1 MGQRHP
7 RLSLSSSNGI
17 LNSWQ
22 QQNPR
27 APVKGSLGFQNQQR
41 KQYQPPQPNNSRL
54 EDLMKA
60 LKNKSYD
67 KLEIQGT
74 TIREHGTTIRNLE
87 RQIDAD
93 CIHVKRMKQEKLDR
107 FFEKFLEMLK
117 QLYVN
122 IPLTEVLTQMPAY
135 AKFLKEIM
143 SSKSASINLMPLSMF
158 KKLEG
163 ELGVIKS
170 ILVSLQLA
178 DQTTII
184 LEGIIDDIVVRVGK
198 IFFPIDFI
206 VIDMEV
212 NKKVPLILGRPFL
225 CTDRAILDIYEGQ
238 LMLRVGNEIVVFQ
251 MKRMIKYPCDE
262 ASAHTCFKLDV
273 VGDQSSTVE
282 DEDPKIKKEAEALE
296 DENQVVDEEE
306 FEKEKIKPKLELKP
320 MGQPHIGCA
329 EKRGMTVVKN
339 EDNELIPTRTVA
351 SWRMCIDYRRL
362 YDATRKDHFP
372 LPFIDQILE
381 KVAGRGCYCF
391 LYGYSD
397 LNGKCMKVFM
407 DDFNL
412 FGDDFKDYLRNLEL
426 VLKRYENTH
435 LLLNWEK
442 CHFMVKEGIVVGQK
456 VTAGGFYRKFIK
468 NLSSITKP
476 LIALLAKDV
485 KFVID
490 VACLRAFEMIKKKQV
505 NYATTEKEF
514 FVVVFTFDKFRSYL
528 VGSMVIVHTDYS
540 ALIYLMSKK
549 ESKPHLMRWVLL
561 LQEFDLEIKDRK
573 GTKNQVADHLLKQ
586 WTFGKSYQ
594 MSRCFP
600 LQRSLIDLHGML
612 A

>member
-1 MGQRHP
+1 
-7 RLSLSSSNGI
+7 
-17 LNSWQ
+17 
-22 QQNPR
+22 
-27 APVKGSLGFQNQQR
+27 
-41 KQYQPPQPNNSRL
+41 
-54 EDLMKA
+54 
-60 LKNKSYD
+60 
-67 KLEIQGT
+67 
-74 TIREHGTTIRNLE
+74 
-87 RQIDAD
+87 
-93 CIHVKRMKQEKLDR
+93 MKQEKLDR

-170 ILVSLQLA
+170 ILVSLQLD

-198 IFFPIDFI
+198 FVFPVDFI
-206 VIDMEV
+206 VVDMEV
-212 NKKVPLILGRPFL
+212 NKKVPLILERPFL

-238 LMLRVGNEIVVFQ
+238 LMLRVGNEIVIFQ
-251 MKRMIKYPCDE
+251 IKRMIKYPCDE
-262 ASAHTCFKLDV
+262 ASAHTCFKLDM
-273 VGDQSSTVE
+273 VGELAKQH
-282 DEDPKIKKEAEALE
+282 
-296 DENQVVDEEE
+296 
-306 FEKEKIKPKLELKP
+306 KLDKLP
-320 MGQPHIGCA
+320 MGQPHTGCA
-329 EKRGMTVVKN
+329 EKGGMTVVKN

-362 YDATRKDHFP
+362 YNQLPIAPEDVEKTTFTFLSRIFAYQRMPFGLCNAPATFQRCMMSIF
-372 LPFIDQILE
+372 
-381 KVAGRGCYCF
+381 
-391 LYGYSD
+391 SD

-600 LQRSLIDLHGML
+600 LQQSLIDLHGEHKMSQVNELEEFRLDAYENVQIFKEKMKKDFYEGENVLLYNSRLRLFRKKFKSRWTGPYVVKHVLPYGAIEAQNMEGTKSFKVNGHRLKPYL
-612 A
+612 AGGFDQQSLSIIIS